1 MHWVLPMSLKR
12 KIQKAKKKKAEKELK
27 DKVMS
32 FDRMPDCCVVCYKDF
47 DKKSREMAN
56 TWFVVERRAERRV
69 SLFCPDCWNN
79 GIAAVEEKLVRK
91 RTEVE
96 KHFEKQ
102 NADQNMKKANPNP
115 KDYPEVQ
122 DYVQK
127 AVPKATDGGE
137 ENE

>member
-1 MHWVLPMSLKR
+1 MSLKR
-12 KIQKAKKKKAEKELK
+12 KIQKAKKKKAEQELK

-56 TWFVVERRAERRV
+56 TWFIVERREERRV

-91 RTEVE
+91 RTEIE

-102 NADQNMKKANPNP
+102 NIEQNIKKANPNP

-127 AVPKATDGGE
+127 AVPKTTDGGE

>member
-1 MHWVLPMSLKR
+1 MSLKR

>member
-1 MHWVLPMSLKR
+1 MSLKR

-56 TWFVVERRAERRV
+56 TWFIVERRAERRV
-69 SLFCPDCWNN
+69 SLFCPDCWDN
-79 GIAAVEEKLVRK
+79 GLAALKEKVVKKQTKLDRHLASKKDPEQQRK
-91 RTEVE
+91 KLT
-96 KHFEKQ
+96 
-102 NADQNMKKANPNP
+102 PN
-115 KDYPEVQ
+115 KEDYPEVQ
-122 DYVQK
+122 DYVQE
-127 AVPKATDGGE
+127 AVPKTDGGE